1 MEKNCYFQFPW
12 TDNTT
17 NPEIMGNN
25 PFFHDKKSGDKFKLA
40 FLKIGYNN
48 MTSVDEEHL
57 MNNDLFYEIIFC
69 MQFYDCS
76 C

>member
-1 MEKNCYFQFPW
+1 
-12 TDNTT
+12 
-17 NPEIMGNN
+17 MGNN
-25 PFFHDKKSGDKFKLA
+25 PFFHNKKSGDKFKLA

-57 MNNDLFYEIIFC
+57 LNNDFYEIIFC
-69 MQFYDCS
+69 TQFNDCS

>member
-1 MEKNCYFQFPW
+1 
-12 TDNTT
+12 
-17 NPEIMGNN
+17 MGNN

-57 MNNDLFYEIIFC
+57 LNNDLFYEIIFC
-69 MQFYDCS
+69 MQLNDCS